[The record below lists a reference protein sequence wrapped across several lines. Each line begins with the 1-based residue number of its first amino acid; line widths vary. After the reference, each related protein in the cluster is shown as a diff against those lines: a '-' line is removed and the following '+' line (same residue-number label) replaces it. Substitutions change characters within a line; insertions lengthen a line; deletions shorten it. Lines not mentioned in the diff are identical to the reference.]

1 MLQLD
6 QHENDC
12 LSGLHRQLQQHRSFM
27 DNMVNETCESLHTF
41 AKDGMS
47 VPVLLLRTG
56 TSVELLDVLKVIK
69 AKPHSATS

>member
-6 QHENDC
+6 QHEHDC
-12 LSGLHRQLQQHRSFM
+12 WSGLHRQLQQHHSF
-27 DNMVNETCESLHTF
+27 MVNETCESLHTF
-41 AKDGMS
+41 AKDDMS